1 MLIASCLPILANEID
16 NVVVRQNVSKSNR
29 EELARRL
36 RAITGW
42 TDLAFD
48 GNGAMRVGHAGPRAG
63 SQSARDL
70 LNKAFTGK
78 RVILFED
85 ASSRKDVV
93 FCRVVL
99 GTMDQVTSSEVYAVL
114 IDFADF
120 RQVTGDKQAL
130 AAFDVGWAVLHEID
144 HVVEDYTGPAGE
156 TLLATVKDHINRMRR
171 ELGLPVRNSYF
182 FSFLPVKN
190 EGTVI
195 SRFVRLGFD
204 QHDAASTKR
213 KRYWL
218 IWDAAVVG
226 GLTPDEKL
234 TGLSDFIR
242 ITRSGEVDFGASV
255 PFSSTVS
262 SELLPTFPEALNGP
276 GGPCPLTGG
285 APADFS
291 FQTKLRQLF
300 HC

>member
-1 MLIASCLPILANEID
+1 MICAVLIASSLPILADGID
-16 NVVVRQNVSKSNR
+16 NLVIRQNVSKSNR

-48 GNGAMRVGHAGPRAG
+48 SNGAMRAGHAGPQAG
-63 SQSARDL
+63 SQSAREL
-70 LNKAFTGK
+70 INKAFAGT

-144 HVVEDYTGPAGE
+144 HVVEDSQDPQENVVGDCEG
-156 TLLATVKDHINRMRR
+156 HINRMRR

-234 TGLSDFIR
+234 TRLS
-242 ITRSGEVDFGASV
+242 VV
-255 PFSSTVS
+255 P
-262 SELLPTFPEALNGP
+262 
-276 GGPCPLTGG
+276 
-285 APADFS
+285 
-291 FQTKLRQLF
+291 
-300 HC
+300 

>member
-1 MLIASCLPILANEID
+1 MHPRINRNRFLCRSLSICAVLMASSLPILADGID
-16 NVVVRQNVSKSNR
+16 NLVVRQNVSKSNR

-48 GNGAMRVGHAGPRAG
+48 NDGAMRAGHNGPRAG
-63 SQSARDL
+63 SQSAREL

-78 RVILFED
+78 RLILFED

-93 FCRVVL
+93 FCRVSL
-99 GTMDQVTSSEVYAVL
+99 GTMDQVTPSEVYIVL

-130 AAFDVGWAVLHEID
+130 AAFDVGWAVLHEIE
-144 HVVEDYTGPAGE
+144 HVVEDSQDPQEDIAGDCE
-156 TLLATVKDHINRMRR
+156 GHINRMRR

-182 FSFLPVKN
+182 FSFLPIKN

-226 GLTPDEKL
+226 GLASDE
-234 TGLSDFIR
+234 R
-242 ITRSGEVDFGASV
+242 VAR
-255 PFSSTVS
+255 VS
-262 SELLPTFPEALNGP
+262 CDIS
-276 GGPCPLTGG
+276 
-285 APADFS
+285 
-291 FQTKLRQLF
+291 
-300 HC
+300 